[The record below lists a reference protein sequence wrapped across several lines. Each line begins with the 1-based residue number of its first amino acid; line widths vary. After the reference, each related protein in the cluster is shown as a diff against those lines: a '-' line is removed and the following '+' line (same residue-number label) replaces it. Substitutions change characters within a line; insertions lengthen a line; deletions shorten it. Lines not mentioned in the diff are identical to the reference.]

1 MSCRVLKRGVEHA
14 LLRELGE
21 VALAAGCARV
31 SVGVAEAPRNRP
43 IRLFLEG
50 LAQEAPQKRR
60 EHGRG
65 PEGEEGG
72 GGETGT
78 EEGEGADAEKIR
90 PSAGR
95 PLSPICRTPFPPYVR
110 NEFSFFVRCGV
121 SRRRGGAL
129 AIGRAAPVGTR
140 RCVIPLTPE
149 IRPRE
154 RRGVRVGGRHAG
166 RARGGIG
173 TRGGKIRSG
182 GTRGGKIRSER
193 IRSGRRGWRTRRGRR
208 G

>member
-65 PEGEEGG
+65 PEVEEGG
-72 GGETGT
+72 G
-78 EEGEGADAEKIR
+78 ARRVQKK
-90 PSAGR
+90 GR
-95 PLSPICRTPFPPYVR
+95 GQMRRRYGRQQVDPFPPYVAPR
-110 NEFSFFVRCGV
+110 FPHMSEMNSLFS
-121 SRRRGGAL
+121 
-129 AIGRAAPVGTR
+129 
-140 RCVIPLTPE
+140 
-149 IRPRE
+149 
-154 RRGVRVGGRHAG
+154 
-166 RARGGIG
+166 
-173 TRGGKIRSG
+173 
-182 GTRGGKIRSER
+182 
-193 IRSGRRGWRTRRGRR
+193 
-208 G
+208 

>member
-65 PEGEEGG
+65 PEVEEGG
-72 GGETGT
+72 GRDG
-78 EEGEGADAEKIR
+78 
-90 PSAGR
+90 
-95 PLSPICRTPFPPYVR
+95 Y
-110 NEFSFFVRCGV
+110 
-121 SRRRGGAL
+121 RRRGG
-129 AIGRAAPVGTR
+129 GRCGEDTAVSR
-140 RCVIPLTPE
+140 
-149 IRPRE
+149 
-154 RRGVRVGGRHAG
+154 
-166 RARGGIG
+166 
-173 TRGGKIRSG
+173 
-182 GTRGGKIRSER
+182 
-193 IRSGRRGWRTRRGRR
+193 
-208 G
+208 